1 MASRRFPWWIAL
13 VAGLALLVVLLVSL
27 VMMGGGD
34 QPAGRPEPGRHGA
47 GERQPSRQAPEAT
60 TGGRSQ
66 APDELGPQTVQ
77 IGEDGIDADL
87 RFRVGSMSCGKQR
100 LGAAPRTLTAKGT
113 FCVADVRVTNV
124 GGAPKTLE
132 FPDQKLYDT
141 KKKSYTAVPYDE
153 SSFPGQ
159 FLFGRLQ
166 PNQTVAGPIV
176 FDVPESAAAD
186 HLVLHGEGDGEGL
199 TVQL

>member
-1 MASRRFPWWIAL
+1 M
-13 VAGLALLVVLLVSL
+13 LLIVLLGGL
-27 VMMGGGD
+27 VMMNGGD
-34 QPAGRPEPGRHGA
+34 RTAGTPTPGHHGS
-47 GERQPSRQAPEAT
+47 GEQQQSKEGPEAT

-77 IGEDGIDADL
+77 IGEDGTDSDM
-87 RFRVGSMSCGKQR
+87 RFRVSSVSCGKKR
-100 LGAAPRTLTAKGT
+100 VGAAPLTLTAKGT

-124 GGAPKTLE
+124 GSKPKALE
-132 FPDQKLYDT
+132 FDDQKLYDT
-141 KKKSYTAVPYDE
+141 KKKSYTAVQYGA

-159 FLFGRLQ
+159 FLFDRLQ

-186 HLVLHGEGDGEGL
+186 HLVLRGDTDGEGL